1 MYSLLTKDLHKH
13 EPISRPI
20 EVSYGHILKPV
31 QQVGLAELECAKERN
46 DVPAIER
53 NLNCLLPLLEKLGW

>member
-1 MYSLLTKDLHKH
+1 MYGLLIKDLHKH

-20 EVSYGHILKPV
+20 EVSYGHMLKPV
-31 QQVGLAELECAKERN
+31 QQDPLAELECAKEQN

-53 NLNCLLPLLEKLGW
+53 NLNYLLPLLGKLGW